1 MHGHAVKLRLP
12 QLTAGL
18 DLLAHD
24 QREALDDHSALIG
37 RSAYLELDLLYGT
50 ADLPQQLALRRQIP
64 LQAGDRVELLDQL
77 AQYVAEGIQIV
88 ELGFQAVERLA
99 DSAAHRW
106 PVAPTLG
113 SIVDDRRLGRRRAG
127 LRRWCHDHQHSGAVE
142 TSRSLRVPEV

>member
-50 ADLPQQLALRRQIP
+50 ADLPQQLALRRKIP
-64 LQAGDRVELLDQL
+64 LKAGDRAELLDQL
-77 AQYVAEGIQIV
+77 AQYVADGMQIV

-99 DSAAHRW
+99 DSAELIAGRWHRHRDRSW
-106 PVAPTLG
+106 MIVRWGVAGRG
-113 SIVDDRRLGRRRAG
+113 SAAGAMTISIRA
-127 LRRWCHDHQHSGAVE
+127 R
-142 TSRSLRVPEV
+142 